1 MHLVMGPASAAPL
14 GLTCEAARRPRG
26 RRGILPEVNNIPLT
40 IVGGYLGSGKT
51 TLLNHLLRQNAGRR
65 LAIVVNDFGSVS
77 IDAALVAGADGEVLT
92 LVNGCV
98 CCSISAGFAETLT
111 ALSRR
116 TPPPEHVVVESS
128 GVSDPAKVAL
138 YASLPPYRLDGIV
151 VVADAEGV
159 RELSRNRY
167 VGESVVR
174 QLRGADLIVLNKMD
188 LTVRG
193 ERSVLLDWLRETAP
207 QARVLQATYGR
218 VPLAALLGPRSHAL
232 PAAHASQE
240 EAEPYQTWTIAM
252 EDLIEEAAFRA
263 EVESW
268 PARVLRA
275 KGFVHLAGD
284 PRRHLFQLVGK
295 RWSLVPDGEWSGQA
309 RTEIVLI
316 AILEES

>member
-1 MHLVMGPASAAPL
+1 
-14 GLTCEAARRPRG
+14 
-26 RRGILPEVNNIPLT
+26 VNDIPLT
-40 IVGGYLGSGKT
+40 IIGGYLGSGKT

-65 LAIVVNDFGSVS
+65 LAVVVNDFGSVS

-128 GVSDPAKVAL
+128 GISDPAKVAR

-151 VVADAEGV
+151 VVADAESV
-159 RELSRNRY
+159 RERAGNRY

-174 QLRGADLIVLNKMD
+174 QLRGADLVVLNKMD
-188 LTVRG
+188 LTTQG
-193 ERSVLLDWLRETAP
+193 ERSALLEWLHETAP
-207 QARVLQATYGR
+207 QARVLPATYGR
-218 VPLAALLGPRSHAL
+218 VPLAALLGPRAL
-232 PAAHASQE
+232 PAPPDPQDDGHA
-240 EAEPYQTWTIAM
+240 AYQTWKIAM
-252 EDLIEEAAFRA
+252 EEPLEEAAFRA
-263 EVESW
+263 EVASW
-268 PARVLRA
+268 PERVLRA

-284 PRRHLFQLVGK
+284 PRRFLFQLVGK

>member
-1 MHLVMGPASAAPL
+1 M
-14 GLTCEAARRPRG
+14 
-26 RRGILPEVNNIPLT
+26 NDIPLT
-40 IVGGYLGSGKT
+40 VLGGYLGSGKT

-65 LAIVVNDFGSVS
+65 LAVVVNDFGSVS

-111 ALSRR
+111 TLSRR

-128 GVSDPAKVAL
+128 GISDPAKVAL

-151 VVADAEGV
+151 VVADAESV
-159 RELSRNRY
+159 RDLTARRY

-188 LTVRG
+188 LATQG
-193 ERSVLLDWLRETAP
+193 ERSALLEWLHETAP
-207 QARVLQATYGR
+207 QARILPATYGR
-218 VPLAALLGPRSHAL
+218 VPIAAALDPLPRAV
-232 PAAHASQE
+232 PAAQAPQDDG
-240 EAEPYQTWTIAM
+240 EAYQTWTIVM
-252 EDLIEEAAFRA
+252 EEPLEEAAFRA

-284 PRRHLFQLVGK
+284 PRRYLFQLVGK
-295 RWSLVPDGEWSGQA
+295 RWSLVPDGEWSGQT